1 MAKPKN
7 AEKYGVKSRL
17 VLTAEA
23 DETVKNF
30 QDDLKKLTGKRI
42 TKNDAINRLIASLNK
57 VGFIEAVLS
66 AKKDIENQ

>member
-23 DETVKNF
+23 DAIVKQF
-30 QDDLKKLTGKRI
+30 QDSYKEATGESI
-42 TKNDAINRLIASLNK
+42 TKNDAINQI
-57 VGFIEAVLS
+57 IMDWEAFEVI
-66 AKKDIENQ
+66 KKEETK

>member
-23 DETVKNF
+23 DAIVKEF
-30 QDDLKKLTGKRI
+30 QDAYKQATDESI
-42 TKNDAINRLIASLNK
+42 TKNDAINQIILDW
-57 VGFIEAVLS
+57 EAFEVI
-66 AKKDIENQ
+66 KKEETK

>member
-23 DETVKNF
+23 DEIVKQF
-30 QDDLKKLTGKRI
+30 QEAHKEITDERI
-42 TKNDAINRLIASLNK
+42 TKSDAINQIILDW
-57 VGFIEAVLS
+57 EAFNEVI
-66 AKKDIENQ
+66 KEEETK